1 MLLYMKSA
9 FMAGVAPL
17 RPSIGDC
24 LLLQSGVRHRA
35 GVSAQPP
42 RLPALPVVAAVH
54 GGEAAAV
61 GHRVGEDG
69 GGLGGRLAGQGRRH
83 VLGRPAGQLV
93 VEGLFTVRV
102 EVPSSVTSPLGLGR
116 RWRRGGKG
124 ARREMGNG
132 AELGAAPAGWDR

>member
-1 MLLYMKSA
+1 MLQRFLVLLYMKSA
-9 FMAGVAPL
+9 FTAGAAPL
-17 RPSIGDC
+17 RPSSGDC

-54 GGEAAAV
+54 GGEAVAV
-61 GHRVGEDG
+61 CHRIGEDG
-69 GGLGGRLAGQGRRH
+69 GGLGGRLAGRGRRH

-102 EVPSSVTSPLGLGR
+102 EVPSSVTSPLG
-116 RWRRGGKG
+116 
-124 ARREMGNG
+124 
-132 AELGAAPAGWDR
+132 